1 MSKTLSAGGTKKRKM
16 PPEREP
22 NTMVASAEVAQVS
35 NATDTVEASR
45 LAVAEGDSPLWPAQ
59 EQFHVDRAVDA
70 GEVAL
75 IIGWTKVA
83 ARFELPTAG
92 AVTQFPRPDVEA
104 FDPESCGFAI
114 AVSKPREAQSVQL
127 SGLLNGSTL
136 PLTISLNSDINQL
149 TAAYSDIVPRVPM
162 LMPLLAKADH
172 IAATLEQAL
181 NQCKGEF
188 VAMGHIDAVIGL
200 DGIST
205 TVSGWAFAG
214 AEVTFWLSVANR
226 PWQPIQRQH
235 RLDRPDV
242 SSAFAEHKG
251 LTSNAGFLS
260 ALPYC
265 VTKETPLRIVAASRA
280 GFKLLAAAQAGEIL
294 GDVYAYSE
302 RIFQFGSPQNDFVA
316 RLANIDGQHVA
327 TGIGQRVKQR
337 KQQTAIT
344 QKAFGR
350 ASKPQVSIIVPI
362 YGRYDFIEHQLIEF
376 SRDADFTGGRC
387 ELIYVID
394 DPKLVAPILGD
405 ASLLFDT
412 YRVPFRLAW
421 TGTNMGY
428 SGANNLGA
436 SLATADTLLLL
447 NSDIIPLSPLWVST
461 LYTALQADAKIG
473 ALGAR
478 LKFADGSIQHVG
490 MEFRFDDALGVW
502 LNMHPSMG
510 LCLNEIT
517 DAAKQ
522 VKQVH
527 AATGACLMVKA
538 KTYQEVGGLD
548 EEYLYGDFEDSD
560 FCLKLLETGRT
571 IHVHHGVNLC
581 HLTRQSLTSLGAAD
595 FRGKVVLYNAW
606 RHSKRWHESISRLMA
621 AA

>member
-1 MSKTLSAGGTKKRKM
+1 MSKPPASSSAKKRKTSVTAQ
-16 PPEREP
+16 P
-22 NTMVASAEVAQVS
+22 TAVTTGDDKVLDASHQA
-35 NATDTVEASR
+35 AT
-45 LAVAEGDSPLWPAQ
+45 EGDALLWPAQ

-70 GEVAL
+70 GEVAV
-75 IIGWTKVA
+75 ITGWTKA
-83 ARFELPTAG
+83 EARFELVAAG
-92 AVTQFPRPDVEA
+92 AVTQYPRPDVEA
-104 FDPESCGFAI
+104 IDPESCGFVI
-114 AVSKPREAQSVQL
+114 VVTKPRDAQAVQFNCLINASV
-127 SGLLNGSTL
+127 L
-136 PLTISLNSDINQL
+136 PLTLTLSTELHQL
-149 TAAYSDIVPRVPM
+149 TAAYSDIVPRVPA
-162 LMPLLAKADH
+162 LMPTIAKADH
-172 IAATLEQAL
+172 IAATLELAL
-181 NQCKGEF
+181 NQCSADF
-188 VAMGHIDAVIGL
+188 LALGHVDAVIGL
-200 DGIST
+200 DGVST

-214 AEVTFWLSVANR
+214 AEITFWLSTANR
-226 PWQPIQRQH
+226 PWQPLHKQH

-242 SSAFAEHKG
+242 SSAFPEHRG

-265 VTKETPLRIVAASRA
+265 VGRETPVRIVASSKS

-302 RIFQFGSPQNDFVA
+302 RAFQFGSPQNDFVA
-316 RLANIDGQHVA
+316 RLTHIDGQYVA
-327 TGIGQRVKQR
+327 TGITQRVKQR
-337 KQQTAIT
+337 KIQTVVT
-344 QKAFGR
+344 QKSFGR
-350 ASKPQVSIIVPI
+350 ISNPQVSIIVPI

-376 SRDADFTGGRC
+376 SRDADFTSGRC

-394 DPKLVAPILGD
+394 DPQLVAPIVGD

-447 NSDIIPLSPLWVST
+447 NSDIIPLSPRWVSA
-461 LYTALQADAKIG
+461 LYDALQADADIG
-473 ALGAR
+473 AMGAR

-502 LNMHPSMG
+502 LNIHPSMG

-517 DAAKQ
+517 DPAHQ
-522 VKQVH
+522 VKQVN

-538 KTYQEVGGLD
+538 RVYHEVGGLD

-560 FCLKLLETGRT
+560 FCLKLLQTGKK
-571 IHVHHGVNLC
+571 IYVHHGVDLC
-581 HLTRQSLTSLGAAD
+581 HLTRQSLTKLGAAD

-606 RHSKRWHESISRLMA
+606 RHSQRWHESISRLMA